1 MPRVFLPPL
10 VRPLAAGQAVVEVP
24 GSTVRDV
31 LAALEARFPGIRQRL
46 CDGAELRPAV
56 CVVVDAQLSAL
67 GLLQPVGPASEVHFV
82 PALGGG

>member
-1 MPRVFLPPL
+1 M

-46 CDGAELRPAV
+46 CDGAQLRPDV
-56 CVVVDAQLSAL
+56 SVVVDAQLSAL

-82 PALGGG
+82 PSLGGG